1 MDLHILYYSNHRVQE
16 DGEFIAYKMTRTL
29 VQYPESYVTLNV
41 KKNFENGNVY
51 AGTINGYCDHKQWW
65 QVQFLDGDCEDW
77 SVCDMKKWLP
87 TFKCGPIIDGV
98 TEHTANVL
106 RARTRDRRKHG
117 RSSPLHAVSQ
127 EMVPIITSA
136 EAGGIFELPELY
148 DKSIGTVWK
157 LLKTYVED
165 DGSRWGLYMAA
176 DDAPSVHADDL
187 QNLSADEMQDS
198 YDVELAPLEE
208 IESWIK
214 ATAALKALVESN
226 PNARQSRRTRN
237 QGPEVVVEC
246 TLCGWSLPNP
256 KCSLCR

>member
-16 DGEFIAYKMTRTL
+16 EGEFIAYKMTRTL

-41 KKNFENGNVY
+41 KKKFENGNVY

-136 EAGGIFELPELY
+136 EAGGTFELPELY

-165 DGSRWGLYMAA
+165 DGSRWGLY
-176 DDAPSVHADDL
+176 
-187 QNLSADEMQDS
+187 
-198 YDVELAPLEE
+198 
-208 IESWIK
+208 
-214 ATAALKALVESN
+214 
-226 PNARQSRRTRN
+226 
-237 QGPEVVVEC
+237 
-246 TLCGWSLPNP
+246 
-256 KCSLCR
+256 